1 MQFFILKKLYVLL
14 PILLLELLPLFLSF
28 SFVRFRVVLLRIIL
42 FRDSANFFGLG
53 KHGKL
58 LDSFQKIV
66 VRYRQLVL
74 DHLARVRQLAI
85 LLWHGMIVLIV
96 VLHGI
101 NHYILV
107 QAYVPIHSRV
117 TIISRMLV
125 LLPIDPGPIQLDR
138 PISILRWI
146 DDLSITSYIV
156 VVEHRSIDACILI
169 ARATSLRDRAGKSM
183 IPVAKNVRPYRRLNI
198 IVIVVWRN

>member
-1 MQFFILKKLYVLL
+1 MIVSIERIHIFKVEKKIIFSIFFFKIQEILCNSNLVIIAMVTLPIRKQLKEKLNHTNLPTNLLLLDLNIRDAPFQYIHITKNMQFFILKKLYVLF

-28 SFVRFRVVLLRIIL
+28 SFVRFRIVLLRIIL
-42 FRDSANFFGLG
+42 FRDRANFFGLG

-74 DHLARVRQLAI
+74 DHLARIRQLAI

-107 QAYVPIHSRV
+107 
-117 TIISRMLV
+117 
-125 LLPIDPGPIQLDR
+125 
-138 PISILRWI
+138 
-146 DDLSITSYIV
+146 
-156 VVEHRSIDACILI
+156 
-169 ARATSLRDRAGKSM
+169 
-183 IPVAKNVRPYRRLNI
+183 
-198 IVIVVWRN
+198 